1 MKQRRAVRLR
11 TCVCGA
17 GCGPRAG
24 AGTSGNGIIP
34 VKFVDGEIVRRQE
47 SSCFQYN
54 DFPATRG
61 CRATLREASDPTMGK
76 KGGKKKGKRP
86 AAEPVID
93 LTGDEDAGGGGSAGT
108 VRLTNNAPPPAA
120 SGVRFDE
127 ELGTQPEADDVIE
140 RSVCYGAFEAYIVG
154 VQYYDGIV
162 SRKEQVSLVR
172 QPNNPHDRNAIR
184 VENIRGEQVGHIPR
198 HTVGHLSPML
208 DRGVLNHIAGV
219 VTGGAANKYQ
229 IPVTLFLFGLP
240 ENRADVIR
248 RCQMGNLRVGL
259 ADKVA
264 ASVIDVDPDG
274 VRRMAPAEREDA
286 LDQLFSRL
294 ETEKSE
300 RRALEPSSIVTSPLY
315 PHQKEALAWLV
326 ARENANALPP
336 FWTHKGDTYQ
346 NLISSFKSK
355 TRPNVCRGGI
365 LADDMGLGKTLQMV
379 ALIATNRPGAP
390 PADTSPRDVDAPPA
404 KKARK
409 GKSPAGKKMFKRIE
423 GAQDEIG
430 KTSSPPDA
438 GGPRATLVV
447 CPLSVL
453 SNWEQQ
459 IAEHTDGSLTVV
471 RYHGPDRYLLPA
483 SFKKADVVI
492 TTYGTLASEGTLGPL
507 TKLEWLRVVLDEAH
521 NIKNPQAHQTEA
533 ALALNATRRWAI
545 TGTPIQNR
553 LTDLQSLLR
562 FVRLEPLNDKAFWM
576 RTVERPVKNGDSRGF
591 DRLVTVMA
599 AMALRRTKDQRTA
612 GGEPLVRLPERRVVI
627 QSVDLGLEDRARYV
641 SMLARAQQQ
650 LGRMI
655 EDGSI
660 FDNYAHALEVILR
673 LRQLCC
679 HDSLLP
685 EDTKDANAKTSSAPP
700 TAEALERLLGV
711 LRAGGLDDCCICLS
725 AMYAPVVTRCAH
737 VFCKSCIVP
746 ALERKPACPLCRQEC
761 KVGDLI
767 EAPADETEG
776 KENEDDPLGPAKPS
790 AKVDALVQRLKM
802 DLAPRASGERK
813 TKAVVFSQFVQF
825 LDIVQVAVREAGFK
839 TCRLT
844 GASSAANRDRAI
856 REFQSHEDDT
866 PDVML
871 VSLKA
876 GGVGINLTAASRVYM
891 LDPWWNPAVEEQAMD
906 RVHRLGQT
914 RDVEVVR
921 FAARDS
927 IEERMLDLQQRKRD
941 LAKAA
946 FEKKTEAERRA
957 MREADLTLLLGLGT
971 L

>member
-1 MKQRRAVRLR
+1 M
-11 TCVCGA
+11 
-17 GCGPRAG
+17 
-24 AGTSGNGIIP
+24 
-34 VKFVDGEIVRRQE
+34 
-47 SSCFQYN
+47 
-54 DFPATRG
+54 
-61 CRATLREASDPTMGK
+61 
-76 KGGKKKGKRP
+76 
-86 AAEPVID
+86 
-93 LTGDEDAGGGGSAGT
+93 
-108 VRLTNNAPPPAA
+108 
-120 SGVRFDE
+120 
-127 ELGTQPEADDVIE
+127 
-140 RSVCYGAFEAYIVG
+140 
-154 VQYYDGIV
+154 
-162 SRKEQVSLVR
+162 
-172 QPNNPHDRNAIR
+172 
-184 VENIRGEQVGHIPR
+184 
-198 HTVGHLSPML
+198 
-208 DRGVLNHIAGV
+208 
-219 VTGGAANKYQ
+219 
-229 IPVTLFLFGLP
+229 
-240 ENRADVIR
+240 
-248 RCQMGNLRVGL
+248 
-259 ADKVA
+259 
-264 ASVIDVDPDG
+264 
-274 VRRMAPAEREDA
+274 
-286 LDQLFSRL
+286 
-294 ETEKSE
+294 
-300 RRALEPSSIVTSPLY
+300 
-315 PHQKEALAWLV
+315 
-326 ARENANALPP
+326 
-336 FWTHKGDTYQ
+336 
-346 NLISSFKSK
+346 
-355 TRPNVCRGGI
+355 
-365 LADDMGLGKTLQMV
+365 
-379 ALIATNRPGAP
+379 
-390 PADTSPRDVDAPPA
+390 
-404 KKARK
+404 
-409 GKSPAGKKMFKRIE
+409 
-423 GAQDEIG
+423 G
-430 KTSSPPDA
+430 KTSTPPDA
-438 GGPRATLVV
+438 AGPRATLVV

-459 IAEHTDGSLTVV
+459 IAEHTDGSLAVV
-471 RYHGPDRYLLPA
+471 RYHGPDRHGLPA
-483 SFKKADVVI
+483 SFKEADVVI
-492 TTYGTLASEGTLGPL
+492 TTYGTLASEGTRGPL

-521 NIKNPQAHQTEA
+521 NIKNPQAYQTEA

-576 RTVERPVKNGDSRGF
+576 RTVERPVKSGDSRGF

-612 GGEPLVRLPERRVVI
+612 GGEPLVRLPERRVLI

-660 FDNYAHALEVILR
+660 FGNYAHALEVILR

-685 EDTKDANAKTSSAPP
+685 EDTQDANAAPPSAPP

-737 VFCKSCIVP
+737 VFCKSCIAP
-746 ALERKPACPLCRQEC
+746 ALERKSACPLCRQAC
-761 KVGDLI
+761 MVGDLI

-776 KENEDDPLGPAKPS
+776 KEEDDDDPLGAAKPS
-790 AKVDALVQRLKM
+790 AKVEALVQRLKT
-802 DLAPRASGERK
+802 DLAPRAAGERK

-844 GASSAANRDRAI
+844 GASSAANRDGAI

-921 FAARDS
+921 FAARDT

-957 MREADLTLLLGLGT
+957 MREADLTLLLGIDT

>member
-24 AGTSGNGIIP
+24 AGTSGNGIIL

-248 RCQMGNLRVGL
+248 TVSDGQPPRRPRRQGRRVRH
-259 ADKVA
+259 
-264 ASVIDVDPDG
+264 
-274 VRRMAPAEREDA
+274 RRRPG
-286 LDQLFSRL
+286 
-294 ETEKSE
+294 
-300 RRALEPSSIVTSPLY
+300 RRATHGPGRARGRAGPTILPPRDGEERTTRPRTLLDR
-315 PHQKEALAWLV
+315 HLAALPASKGGAAWLV

-660 FDNYAHALEVILR
+660 FDNHAHALEVILR

-790 AKVDALVQRLKM
+790 AKVEALVQRLKM

>member
-1 MKQRRAVRLR
+1 
-11 TCVCGA
+11 
-17 GCGPRAG
+17 
-24 AGTSGNGIIP
+24 
-34 VKFVDGEIVRRQE
+34 
-47 SSCFQYN
+47 
-54 DFPATRG
+54 
-61 CRATLREASDPTMGK
+61 MGK

-86 AAEPVID
+86 AAEAVID
-93 LTGDEDAGGGGSAGT
+93 LTGDDDAGVGGSART
-108 VRLTNNAPPPAA
+108 APLTNNAPPPATA
-120 SGVRFDE
+120 GLRFDE

-140 RSVCYGAFEAYIVG
+140 RSVCYGAFGCYIVG
-154 VQYYDGIV
+154 VQYYNGIV

-172 QPNNPHDRNAIR
+172 EPNNPYDRNAIR

-198 HTVGHLSPML
+198 RAAEHLSPML

-219 VTGGAANKYQ
+219 VTSGESNKYQ

-259 ADKVA
+259 PDKVA

-274 VRRMAPAEREDA
+274 VRLMAPAEREDA
-286 LDQLFSRL
+286 LDQLFTRL

-326 ARENANALPP
+326 ARENTNALPP
-336 FWTHKGDTYQ
+336 FWTHKGDTYE
-346 NLISSFKSK
+346 NLLSSFKSK
-355 TRPNVCRGGI
+355 MRPNVCRGGI

-390 PADTSPRDVDAPPA
+390 ALEPVDAAPPNADAPPA
-404 KKARK
+404 KKAKK
-409 GKSPAGKKMFKRIE
+409 GKAPAGKKTFKRIE
-423 GAQDEIG
+423 GTQDEMG
-430 KTSSPPDA
+430 KTSTPPDA
-438 GGPRATLVV
+438 AGPRATLVV

-459 IAEHTDGSLTVV
+459 IAEHTDGSLAVV
-471 RYHGPDRYLLPA
+471 RYHGPDRHGLPA
-483 SFKKADVVI
+483 SFKEADVVI
-492 TTYGTLASEGTLGPL
+492 TTYGTLASEGTRGPL

-521 NIKNPQAHQTEA
+521 NIKNPQAYQTEA

-576 RTVERPVKNGDSRGF
+576 RTVERPVKSGDSRGF

-660 FDNYAHALEVILR
+660 FGNYAHALEVILR

-685 EDTKDANAKTSSAPP
+685 EDTQDANAAPPSAPP

-737 VFCKSCIVP
+737 VFCKSCIAP
-746 ALERKPACPLCRQEC
+746 ALERKPACPLCRQAC

-776 KENEDDPLGPAKPS
+776 KEEDDDDPLGAAKPS
-790 AKVDALVQRLKM
+790 AKVEALVQRLKT
-802 DLAPRASGERK
+802 DLAPRAAGERK

-921 FAARDS
+921 FAARDT
-927 IEERMLDLQQRKRD
+927 IEERMLDLQRRKRD

-957 MREADLTLLLGLGT
+957 MREADLTLLLGIDT